1 MFPPDPRKGSL
12 FVSSLVH
19 LAFYLA
25 LGERLPLTARS
36 QMGEC
41 GYAHAGRN
49 NYLTFC
55 KFLYMTRP

>member
-12 FVSSLVH
+12 FVSV
-19 LAFYLA
+19 LA
-25 LGERLPLTARS
+25 LLSARS

-49 NYLTFC
+49 SYLTFC

>member
-12 FVSSLVH
+12 FVSVLVF
-19 LAFYLA
+19 LSFYLA
-25 LGERLPLTARS
+25 FGERLPLSARS

-49 NYLTFC
+49 SYLTFC
-55 KFLYMTRP
+55 KFLYKTRP